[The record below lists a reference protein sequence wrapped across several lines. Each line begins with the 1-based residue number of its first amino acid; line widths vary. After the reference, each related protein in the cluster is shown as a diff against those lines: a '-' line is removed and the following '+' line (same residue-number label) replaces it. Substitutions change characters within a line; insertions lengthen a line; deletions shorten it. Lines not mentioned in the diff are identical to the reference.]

1 MIETILYA
9 LVFILLALAFVVMML
24 AEHKRDMENIEFEEK
39 IQRMRHQI
47 ENLDKEENSG
57 ESEREG

>member
-9 LVFILLALAFVVMML
+9 LIFILISLAFVVMMI

-39 IQRMRHQI
+39 VQRMRHQI
-47 ENLDKEENSG
+47 ENLDKEENDG